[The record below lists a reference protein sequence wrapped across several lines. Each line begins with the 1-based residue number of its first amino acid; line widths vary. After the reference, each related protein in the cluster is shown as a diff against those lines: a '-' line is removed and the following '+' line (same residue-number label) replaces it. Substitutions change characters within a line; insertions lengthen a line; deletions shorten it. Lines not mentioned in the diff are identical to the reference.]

1 MFTFQHESADLHQ
14 LLFACLLFSRT
25 LCQTVYKFQASSFD
39 KLNFFPTSWTVVC
52 SQVWGRS
59 IFKFCVHKLAEA
71 IRYLKFEWEFV
82 ISGRGYLVL
91 LKLKS
96 SLCWQML
103 CFKAL
108 LRLCSF
114 GIKLPC
120 VNSTFLSADSQWII
134 ILKTFELVTMSFSQF
149 HAQHNSNIMTN
160 CMAASELTARNYFQR
175 TLNSLHTGWFLFNV
189 HHSFM
194 TAMEIWFIFKL
205 RIIYMS

>member
-1 MFTFQHESADLHQ
+1 MFTFQHESADLHH

-25 LCQTVYKFQASSFD
+25 LCQTVYKFQVSSFD
-39 KLNFFPTSWTVVC
+39 KLSFFPASWTVVC
-52 SQVWGRS
+52 SQVWWRS

-120 VNSTFLSADSQWII
+120 VNSTSLSADSQWII

-149 HAQHNSNIMTN
+149 HAQRNNWL
-160 CMAASELTARNYFQR
+160 LTHALHIFNQYMRLLCCFWSLMWLR
-175 TLNSLHTGWFLFNV
+175 KIEKSFFTLCFVRLVIHPQ
-189 HHSFM
+189 
-194 TAMEIWFIFKL
+194 
-205 RIIYMS
+205 